1 MRLLSPEAEVTR
13 SLSNLYKP
21 WFVHTEVSK
30 ARVIN
35 SDAIMAECMEKKAVR
50 IPETAPKMEEG
61 FTEGLFADD
70 KSNVIKV
77 EPEIDYVA
85 LAKEEAESIL
95 QEARATADRMVGQ
108 AQEEAD
114 AICEAARNKGYE
126 SGKAALEQELE
137 ELRGQLENTYQEKRR
152 DLDAEY
158 VEKRAGM
165 EKELIDVILTVFNK
179 VFHIQFDNKKDI
191 LMYLIDDAI
200 MNIEG
205 EKRFRV
211 KVAAGNV
218 LFLENHK
225 EEILDRVG
233 HDVELEIL
241 ADSTMDGNEC
251 IIETDSGVFDCSL
264 GTQLENL
271 IKDIRS
277 LCS

>member
-1 MRLLSPEAEVTR
+1 M
-13 SLSNLYKP
+13 SNLYKP

-35 SDAIMAECMEKKAVR
+35 SDAIMTECLEKNSVR
-50 IPETAPKMEEG
+50 IPETVQETEEG
-61 FTEGLFADD
+61 FTEGLFTDD

-85 LAKEEAESIL
+85 LAKVEAENIL
-95 QEARATADRMVGQ
+95 QEARVAADKMVAQ

-114 AICEAARNKGYE
+114 GICEAARCKGYE
-126 SGKAALEQELE
+126 AGKTELEQEME
-137 ELRGQLENTYQEKRR
+137 ELRRQLESTYQEKRSA
-152 DLDAEY
+152 LDSEY
-158 VEKRAGM
+158 AEKRAGM
-165 EKELIDVILTVFNK
+165 EKELVDVILTVFNK